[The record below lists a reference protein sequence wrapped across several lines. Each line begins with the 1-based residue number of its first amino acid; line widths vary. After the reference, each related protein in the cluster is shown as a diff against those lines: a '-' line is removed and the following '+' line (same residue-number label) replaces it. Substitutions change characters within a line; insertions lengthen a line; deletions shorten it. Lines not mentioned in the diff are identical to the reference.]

1 MTRFVLASAGD
12 LSLQADTPIV
22 PRDALP
28 AVGSAIEILRRV
40 ETIREAVVRA
50 SASRFALAREE
61 GLAQGRAEGRQEA
74 AAALGAALA
83 SLDAVLRADR
93 AAHEARVVG
102 LALAIVER
110 IAGELG
116 DAAVVTA
123 LARRALADLDPDVPV
138 RLRVHPSV
146 ATAMAAAARAA
157 GPPVLEVLAD
167 PGLDPLDCEIQSDD
181 GVVEAGLA
189 VQLVG
194 VRAALERGDARDA

>member
-1 MTRFVLASAGD
+1 MTRFVLASAGE

-61 GLAQGRAEGRQEA
+61 GLAQGRAAGRQEA
-74 AAALGAALA
+74 AASLGAALA

-102 LALAIVER
+102 LALAIVDR

-123 LARRALADLDPDVPV
+123 LARRALADLDPGTPV
-138 RLRVHPSV
+138 RVRVHPSV
-146 ATAMAAAARAA
+146 ADAMAAATRPA

-167 PGLDPLDCEIQSDD
+167 PGLEPLDCEIESED